1 MSPLKVRGKSRDVPS
16 SARSGKEVRINSVA
30 PYSTG
35 SLKLGTNTRSG
46 PVEIAKRQFAGYKIG
61 VNRGITETMQ
71 IDVRDILARNAV
83 FAVLSPARR
92 RALAESGTQVKLEK
106 GQKLFSRGDEP
117 DAAYPIISGE
127 IEVSITGPDGR
138 NVFIARL
145 PGGSVVGE
153 MGVLDGVARSTDAH
167 ATRKSILWRI
177 ERSLVFEAL
186 SVETGSAL
194 ALLAVMARRL
204 RETDALV
211 DRNASMNLGK
221 RLARLLLEESV
232 HGKIIYNQADIAH
245 LIGATREAVN
255 RKLAEWRKAKFLE
268 INHTGLHVLDRHALL
283 GICRR
288 KAAI

>member
-1 MSPLKVRGKSRDVPS
+1 MP
-16 SARSGKEVRINSVA
+16 
-30 PYSTG
+30 T
-35 SLKLGTNTRSG
+35 
-46 PVEIAKRQFAGYKIG
+46 
-61 VNRGITETMQ
+61 
-71 IDVRDILARNAV
+71 DVRDTLARNAV

-92 RALAESGTQVKLEK
+92 RALADGGSAVQLVKGE
-106 GQKLFSRGDEP
+106 KLFARGDEP
-117 DAAYPIISGE
+117 DAAYAIISGE

-138 NVFIARL
+138 EVFIARL
-145 PGGSVVGE
+145 PGGTVVGE

-167 ATRKSILWRI
+167 ATRKTVLWRI

-194 ALLAVMARRL
+194 ALLAVMATRL

-211 DRNASMNLGK
+211 DRNASMNLSK
-221 RLARLLLEESV
+221 RLARLLLEESA
-232 HGKIIYNQADIAH
+232 HGKIIYNQSDIAH

-255 RKLAEWRKAKFLE
+255 RKLAEWRKANWLE

-288 KAAI
+288 RAAI